1 MRGRISHISEIYTK
15 LNNKHFKSY
24 EPKQELKYIIHLDT
38 NIFSGYAMPNFY
50 STSGFNWIDPREFH
64 SNKYSNDSSKGCVSE
79 VDLEY
84 PNELRKLHNDYF
96 QVQGKIET
104 KKEMMSQYQL
114 LIGDLYNISI
124 GNVENWVLNFFGKGK
139 YVLHYENLQLYL
151 RLGSKLKY
159 LLCIRIQ

>member
-1 MRGRISHISEIYTK
+1 MQYLIWDKLSLNLSRCRQYWLFEKYMRGRVSHISKIFTK

-24 EPKQELKYIIHLDT
+24 EPKQELKYITYLDT

-50 STSGFNWIDPREFH
+50 STSGFNWIDPREFD
-64 SNKYSNDSSKGCVSE
+64 SNKYSNDSSKGCFSE

-104 KKEMMSQYQL
+104 KKEMMS
-114 LIGDLYNISI
+114 
-124 GNVENWVLNFFGKGK
+124 
-139 YVLHYENLQLYL
+139 
-151 RLGSKLKY
+151 
-159 LLCIRIQ
+159 